1 MYIIS
6 GEVFS
11 IDYLIKRAE
20 SKIVKINSNID
31 SSSYYPVHKQADE
44 QQWEAEHDQVD
55 AVAR

>member
-1 MYIIS
+1 M
-6 GEVFS
+6 FS
-11 IDYLIKRAE
+11 KDNLIKRAE
-20 SKIVKINSNID
+20 RKTVKIISKID